1 MQLAL
6 NDVPGFRCWGAHCGI
21 KSKRRDLALIVPE
34 SVPAADLQ
42 RVCAETAGRILEK
55 CVIFDKYQGKG
66 IESGY
71 KSVGIGLILRDV
83 SRTLTDE
90 EVDSVMLAVVE
101 SLKKECQVS
110 LRG

>member
-1 MQLAL
+1 M
-6 NDVPGFRCWGAHCGI
+6 
-21 KSKRRDLALIVPE
+21 PE

-42 RVCAETAGRILEK
+42 RVCAESAGRTLAK
-55 CVIFDKYQGKG
+55 CIIFDIYQGKG

-90 EVDSVMLAVVE
+90 EVDSVMLSVVE
-101 SLKKECQVS
+101 SLKKECQIR